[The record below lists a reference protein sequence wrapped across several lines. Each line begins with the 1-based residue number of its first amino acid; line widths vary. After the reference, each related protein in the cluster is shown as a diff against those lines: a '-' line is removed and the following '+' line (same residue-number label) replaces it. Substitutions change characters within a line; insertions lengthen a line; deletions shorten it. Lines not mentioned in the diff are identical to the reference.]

1 MTRDATVI
9 VELADRMLADIGDRG
24 LAPGDSYLSAAEAA
38 KKLRTS
44 TTKANRALQLLERRR
59 VLIRRQRKGSVIA
72 EPVNGSSLPGIRR
85 VNLVVAQNYLK
96 TERLLADGVVVGI
109 QSALPE
115 ADLQFRF
122 ISETE
127 DPEAVERILAES
139 LRSNQHEG
147 FVLVRAPHPV
157 QKAII
162 GSGLPTVIYGTAY
175 PMLRTAC
182 SLDRDHREV
191 GQMLTNYLLK
201 KGARRILVLQRP
213 LILFGDNLLLDGV
226 RAALR
231 EEKSPGVEL
240 IFRAIPPDHEVVRE
254 VIAQVADESKL
265 PLGILCRSEP
275 LADAAGAATQER
287 LKRKRSPKIAAI
299 CVADVYPRGG
309 EGPRWPCARILLSP
323 EQVGERIGQL
333 LESQIEG
340 GTQEPSHEMLA
351 TTLQVPED

>member
-1 MTRDATVI
+1 MTRDASVI
-9 VELADRMLADIGDRG
+9 VDLADRMLADIGERG
-24 LAPGDSYLSAAEAA
+24 LSAGDSYLSAAEAA

-59 VLIRRQRKGSVIA
+59 ILIRRQRKGSFIA
-72 EPVNGSSLPGIRR
+72 EPLNGSSQPGIRR

-109 QSALPE
+109 QAALPE

-182 SLDRDHREV
+182 AIDRDHHEV
-191 GQMLTNYLLK
+191 GKMLTNYLLK
-201 KGARRILVLQRP
+201 KGSRRILVLQRP
-213 LILFGDNLLLDGV
+213 LVLFGDNLLLDGV
-226 RAALR
+226 RHALR
-231 EEKSPGVEL
+231 ENKPGNVEL
-240 IFRAIPPDHEVVRE
+240 IFRAVPSDHEVVRE
-254 VIAQVADESKL
+254 VISQVAEESKT

-275 LADAAGAATQER
+275 LADAAGAAMQER
-287 LKRKRSPKIAAI
+287 SKRKKGPKISGI

-309 EGPRWPCARILLSP
+309 EGSRWACARILLTP
-323 EQVGERIGQL
+323 EQVGERIGRQL
-333 LESQIEG
+333 EAQIKGEVPNPARELLP
-340 GTQEPSHEMLA
+340 TVLQEPC
-351 TTLQVPED
+351 D